1 MAMWPQVGESGHDGR
16 VAQLAMDIGRQLRMP
31 PAELEVLGRAGLL
44 HDVGKLGIPA
54 SILEKPAALTESEWQ
69 VMRTHPELGLAILG
83 ATGRITREMLAVLHH
98 HERMDG
104 GGYPYGLAASEIPIE
119 ARIVAVADTFD
130 ALTSDRPYR
139 RGFTQVEAMA
149 RVRVEAGPHL
159 DPTIVASLIDVLD
172 LSPTSSMSHRA

>member
-1 MAMWPQVGESGHDGR
+1 MAIWPQVGESGHDER
-16 VAQLAMDIGRQLRMP
+16 VAQLAMDIGRQLGMP
-31 PAELEVLGRAGLL
+31 PAELEVLERAGLL

-54 SILEKPAALTESEWQ
+54 AILEKPAALTESEWQ
-69 VMRTHPELGLAILG
+69 IMRTHPELGLAILG

-104 GGYPYGLAASEIPIE
+104 AGYPHGLAASEIPIE

-139 RGFTQVEAMA
+139 RGFSQREAVH
-149 RVRVEAGPHL
+149 RIRFEAGGHL
-159 DPTIVASLIDVLD
+159 DPIVVTALLRMQAV
-172 LSPTSSMSHRA
+172 RAA